1 MKNILTATAFIAL
14 LLWATAWAQDT
25 TPAASNQPNNQTQTS
40 GQADT
45 ASQASQAP
53 KIAPGSVIP
62 VQLTKSI
69 DAKKAKT
76 GDEVFAKVTQDLK
89 SNNGEVILAKDAKI
103 VGHVTEA
110 QARTKD
116 QKASEVG
123 IVFDQTVTKS
133 GEMKLPMSIQAII
146 APVQNNASAGDSGG
160 YDQPGPATG
169 GGTAT
174 SPMGGSNRGGQM
186 EGAPPTASPSPRSTG
201 GTTAGSD
208 TQVRPPITGNTQ
220 GVIGMPD
227 VKLEANAQNGGQGS
241 IVSSEK
247 SNVKLES
254 GTIMLLRVSQ

>member
-14 LLWATAWAQDT
+14 LLWAAAWAQDT
-25 TPAASNQPNNQTQTS
+25 TPAASNETNNQ
-40 GQADT
+40 A
-45 ASQASQAP
+45 

-76 GDEVFAKVTQDLK
+76 GDEVFARVTQDLK
-89 SNNGEVILAKDAKI
+89 SDNGDVILAKDAKV

-110 QARTKD
+110 QARTKE

-123 IVFDQTVTKS
+123 IVFDQTMTKS
-133 GEMKLPMSIQAII
+133 GEVKVPMSIQAII
-146 APVQNNASAGDSGG
+146 APVQSNPSGDSGG
-160 YDQPGPATG
+160 YGQPATG
-169 GGTAT
+169 GATPT
-174 SPMGGSNRGGQM
+174 SPMGGSNRNGQM
-186 EGAPPTASPSPRSTG
+186 EGAPPTASPSPRSTSSASG
-201 GTTAGSD
+201 GSD
-208 TQVRPPITGNTQ
+208 VQARPPITSNTQ

-254 GTIMLLRVSQ
+254 GTIMLLRVNQ

>member
-25 TPAASNQPNNQTQTS
+25 TPAANNQANNQTS
-40 GQADT
+40 DQAGT
-45 ASQASQAP
+45 ANQASQTQ

-89 SNNGEVILAKDAKI
+89 SNNGEVILAKYAKI

-123 IVFDQTVTKS
+123 IVFDQTVSKS

-146 APVQNNASAGDSGG
+146 APVQSNASAGDSGG
-160 YDQPGPATG
+160 YGQPATG
-169 GGTAT
+169 GTTAT
-174 SPMGGSNRGGQM
+174 SPMGGSNRNGQM
-186 EGAPPTASPSPRSTG
+186 EGAPPTASPSPRSTAGTTG
-201 GTTAGSD
+201 GTDVQA
-208 TQVRPPITGNTQ
+208 RPPITGNTQ

-247 SNVKLES
+247 SNIKLES
-254 GTIMLLRVSQ
+254 GTIMLLRVNQ